1 MDALNT
7 LLSQFSIEG
16 LILLGV
22 LFLVAVKFVGELFE
36 YCYNKIKKYFDIKDE
51 KEERH
56 EEIMNSLKELK
67 QQVSE
72 QEELSKERSKQITN
86 LSVQLK
92 EQKDKSQIF
101 QKAIDNQIVKFTDF
115 ETQLQNLCDRMQDS
129 TRAYIIDKHHH
140 YCYQI
145 GAIDDM
151 ALQDI
156 ERRFMYYKAAG
167 GNTFIDSMMEEVR
180 NLPRL
185 TLEQMQRVRKGED
198 Y

>member
-1 MDALNT
+1 MDAITT
-7 LLSQFSIEG
+7 LLSQFSVEG
-16 LILLGV
+16 IILIVV

-36 YCYNKIKKYFDIKDE
+36 YCYTKIKRYFDIKDE

-56 EEIMNSLKELK
+56 EEIMGKL
-67 QQVSE
+67 
-72 QEELSKERSKQITN
+72 EELEVTIKKQEA
-86 LSVQLK
+86 LAQQRG
-92 EQKDKSQIF
+92 EQIASLTQQIKDQESKSQVF
-101 QKAIDNQIVKFTDF
+101 QKTMDTQIVKFSDF
-115 ETQLQNLCDRMQDS
+115 QSQLQNLCDRMQDS

-151 ALQDI
+151 ALQDL

-185 TLEQMQRVRKGED
+185 TLEQMQENRKKGGC
-198 Y
+198 

>member
-36 YCYNKIKKYFDIKDE
+36 YCYNKLKKYFDIKDE

-92 EQKDKSQIF
+92 EQEDKSQIF
-101 QKAIDNQIVKFTDF
+101 QKTIDNQIVKFTDF

-185 TLEQMQRVRKGED
+185 TLEQMQQARKGED

>member
-56 EEIMNSLKELK
+56 EEIMNSLEELK

-92 EQKDKSQIF
+92 EQEDKSQIF

>member
-56 EEIMNSLKELK
+56 EEIMNSLEELK

-72 QEELSKERSKQITN
+72 QEELSKESSKQITN

-92 EQKDKSQIF
+92 EQEDKSQIF

>member
-92 EQKDKSQIF
+92 EQEDKSQIF

>member
-92 EQKDKSQIF
+92 EQEDKSQIF
-101 QKAIDNQIVKFTDF
+101 QKA
-115 ETQLQNLCDRMQDS
+115 
-129 TRAYIIDKHHH
+129 
-140 YCYQI
+140 
-145 GAIDDM
+145 
-151 ALQDI
+151 
-156 ERRFMYYKAAG
+156 
-167 GNTFIDSMMEEVR
+167 
-180 NLPRL
+180 
-185 TLEQMQRVRKGED
+185 
-198 Y
+198 

>member
-56 EEIMNSLKELK
+56 EEIMNSLEELK

-92 EQKDKSQIF
+92 EQEDKSQIF

-185 TLEQMQRVRKGED
+185 TLEQMQQARKGED

>member
-7 LLSQFSIEG
+7 LLSQFSVEG

-92 EQKDKSQIF
+92 EQEDKSQIF

-185 TLEQMQRVRKGED
+185 TLEQMQQARKGED